1 MTKKRRRGLSPL
13 PPPVSE
19 LEKLLNRDY
28 ALHAKREVRSAVIG
42 ILAGLDPPEGNC
54 DGFPRIHFHGAR
66 ELSHLVGAHV
76 GIELGL
82 YISRDRRRVEGDV
95 VRAAGN
101 DYELG
106 AIACFYREIRGLEAI
121 AFRVADH
128 LHFVSRSRYRGRSY

>member
-1 MTKKRRRGLSPL
+1 
-13 PPPVSE
+13 
-19 LEKLLNRDY
+19 LNRDY

-42 ILAGLDPPEGNC
+42 VLAGLDLPEGNG

-95 VRAAGN
+95 VRATAD

-106 AIACFYREIRGLEAI
+106 AIACSYCEIRGLEAV
-121 AFRVADH
+121 ALRVADH
-128 LHFVSRSRYRGRSY
+128 LHFVNRARYRGRSY